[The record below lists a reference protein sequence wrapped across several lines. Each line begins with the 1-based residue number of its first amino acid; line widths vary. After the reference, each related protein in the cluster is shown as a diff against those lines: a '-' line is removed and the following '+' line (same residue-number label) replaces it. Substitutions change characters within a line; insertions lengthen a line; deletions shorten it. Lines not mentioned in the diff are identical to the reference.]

1 MLFIFLIL
9 VFLICHQTP
18 KKSLGRRLTLYYTSF
33 LYLGITIFLYNQQKI
48 DLSNWQSYFLL
59 RFNDEKSGWISLLT
73 ALITASL
80 TLLFWKLFQSGY
92 LKKVYS
98 YSRKN
103 WLIYALAILLIFAG
117 FLAYSSSRYAMKGI
131 DNTSLDQILFTMS
144 QPIRGSD
151 PGQIINYMIDPLLEA
166 LLITVS
172 LATLLYFATTCS
184 FKFGSIYLQRQ
195 PHFKTKKVII
205 FGLIGLVFGI
215 FLGGKEIGYA
225 DIRAFYFENTSIYDE
240 HYMNPQ
246 EVDLKFP
253 KKKRNLVYIFLE
265 SMESSY
271 FSKELGGIQEHNL
284 LPNFADL
291 AQNEGINFSNSNKL
305 GGMLQI
311 PGANQTASSMVAQTS
326 GLPLRPSTS
335 LNSSESSEENSAEY
349 FPGAYAL
356 GEILDEQGYNQA
368 LLMGSEA
375 EFAGRDKYFT
385 QHGGY
390 DIRDYHWAVDTG
402 RLPEDYYEWWGYE
415 DRKLVDYA
423 KETLNEL
430 SQEDAPF
437 NLTMLTVD
445 THFEDGYATEDTPDL
460 FGDQYSN
467 VIHDS
472 DRQIAQLLEWM
483 KEQPFYEDTTVVL
496 VGDHLTMDSDFFD
509 SVDPDYQRSVF
520 NLFLNTNKQKV
531 RNKNREF
538 SAVDMFPTTLS
549 ALGVEVPGD
558 RLGLGVNLF
567 SDQPT
572 LIEQFGYE
580 PFQNELMKKSDFYN
594 EKLMQDDEKDKAR
607 E

>member
-1 MLFIFLIL
+1 MFFIFLIL
-9 VFLICHQTP
+9 VFLICQQTP
-18 KKSLGRRLTLYYTSF
+18 KKSIGRKLTLCYASF
-33 LYLGITIFLYNQQKI
+33 LYLGTTTFIYNQQKL
-48 DLSNWQSYFLL
+48 DFSDWRTYFLL
-59 RFNDEKSGWISLLT
+59 QFDAEKNGWIPLLSGF
-73 ALITASL
+73 ITISIV
-80 TLLFWKLFQSGY
+80 LLFWKFFEKGY
-92 LKKVYS
+92 LKKTYQ

-103 WLIYALAILLIFAG
+103 WVIYGLAVLLIFLG

-131 DNTSLDQILFTMS
+131 DNTSFDQILFTMT

-151 PGQIINYMIDPLLEA
+151 TGQIVNYIIDPLLEA
-166 LLITVS
+166 LLITLPMV
-172 LATLLYFATTCS
+172 TLLYFVTTCS
-184 FKFGSIYLQRQ
+184 FEFGRLRLQGQ
-195 PHFKTKKVII
+195 PYFNTKKVVMI
-205 FGLIGLVFGI
+205 GLIGLVFGI
-215 FLGGKEIGYA
+215 FLGGKEMGYA
-225 DIRAFYFENTSIYDE
+225 DIKAFYFENTSIYDE
-240 HYMNPQ
+240 HYVNPQ
-246 EVDLKFP
+246 KVHLKFP

-271 FSKELGGIQEHNL
+271 FSKELGGIQEENL

-291 AQNEGINFSNSNKL
+291 AQNEGINFSNSDKL

-335 LNSSESSEENSAEY
+335 LNTSESSEENSAEY
-349 FPGAYAL
+349 FPGAYSL

-375 EFAGRDKYFT
+375 EFAGRDKYFI

-390 DIRDYHWAVDTG
+390 DIRDYQWAVDSG
-402 RLPEDYYEWWGYE
+402 HIPEDYYEWWGYE

-430 SQEDAPF
+430 SQKEEPF
-437 NLTMLTVD
+437 NLTMLTAD

-472 DRQIAQLLEWM
+472 DRQISELLQWM
-483 KEQPFYEDTTVVL
+483 KKQPFYEDTTVIL
-496 VGDHLTMDSDFFD
+496 VGDHLTMDSDFFE

-520 NLFLNTNKQKV
+520 NLLLNTNKQKV
-531 RNKNREF
+531 RNKNRQF

-549 ALGVEVPGD
+549 ALGVEIPGD

-567 SDQPT
+567 SNKPT
-572 LIEQFGYE
+572 LVEQLGYDQ
-580 PFQNELMKKSDFYN
+580 FQNELMKKSKFYN
-594 EKLMQDDEKDKAR
+594 EKLMQTKEQ
-607 E
+607 EEEP